1 MKRSMQLSLRAG
13 ERLYINGAVLRV
25 DRKVTIELLNDATFL
40 LENHVLQIEDA
51 TTPLKRLYFVLQTM
65 LMDPATAQETLKLF
79 QQIFDLV
86 PCSYSTKP
94 DESFLAAL
102 QKVRNLVE
110 EGRPFEAM
118 RMLRG
123 LYVDELPLLDEHE
136 REAEAPALRKRAG

>member
-25 DRKVTIELLNDATFL
+25 DRKVSIELLNDATFL
-40 LENHVLQIEDA
+40 MENHVLQIEDA

-79 QQIFDLV
+79 RQLFDLV
-86 PCSYSTKP
+86 PCSYSQTP
-94 DESFLAAL
+94 EVSFLATL
-102 QKVRNLVE
+102 EKVRSLAE

-118 RMLRG
+118 RVLRG
-123 LYVDELPLLDEHE
+123 LYADELPLLDEHE
-136 REAEAPALRKRAG
+136 REAEEPRLRKRAG